1 MSKNEKSNIHKFRK
15 KRHINIGIIIFG
27 IIFIYLIA
35 TVLMYLTNDHTSVY
49 EVREGSILKDTAY
62 TGFAVRDEVVVNS
75 KASGY
80 VNYFVTEGSKVG
92 AKTQVYTISSEQLTF
107 KSNETDTEQELTA
120 DEQKSIILK
129 TQSFSEN
136 FTDEQFSDVY
146 TLKNDITDVLE
157 SKSSQ
162 SRQSQLEEMKTKYGN
177 DLQIYNAAKDGIIQF
192 YIDNYEDIDADSVT
206 KEMIQ
211 KTSYEKT
218 SISNNLKVKRG
229 EPVYKLITSDKWTI
243 VISLDDETAKELAET
258 KSIKV
263 RFGKDNETVRASFSI
278 KNTSKDG
285 KLGYLTFSSSMIRY
299 AQDRYIDLELILEDE
314 SGLKIPKSSVIE
326 KDFYIV
332 PEDYLTQGGNSKETG
347 VLIDTGKDN
356 ASFQKTTVYYR
367 DTENGLVYLDP
378 RAFDKNTVLIKP
390 DSNDTYRLDKTKSLK
405 GVYNINKGYA
415 GFKQI
420 KVLCES
426 DEYYIVEEGNDYGLA
441 NYDHIALNG
450 DEVKEDDIVF

>member
-326 KDFYIV
+326 KDF
-332 PEDYLTQGGNSKETG
+332 
-347 VLIDTGKDN
+347 
-356 ASFQKTTVYYR
+356 
-367 DTENGLVYLDP
+367 
-378 RAFDKNTVLIKP
+378 
-390 DSNDTYRLDKTKSLK
+390 
-405 GVYNINKGYA
+405 
-415 GFKQI
+415 
-420 KVLCES
+420 
-426 DEYYIVEEGNDYGLA
+426 
-441 NYDHIALNG
+441 NG
-450 DEVKEDDIVF
+450 DARNVSS

>member
-75 KASGY
+75 EASGY

-263 RFGKDNETVRASFSI
+263 RFVKDNETVRASFSI

-415 GFKQI
+415 VFKQI

>member
-1 MSKNEKSNIHKFRK
+1 M
-15 KRHINIGIIIFG
+15 
-27 IIFIYLIA
+27 
-35 TVLMYLTNDHTSVY
+35 
-49 EVREGSILKDTAY
+49 
-62 TGFAVRDEVVVNS
+62 
-75 KASGY
+75 
-80 VNYFVTEGSKVG
+80 G

-162 SRQSQLEEMKTKYGN
+162 SRQSQLEEMKAKYGN
-177 DLQIYNAAKDGIIQF
+177 DLQIYNA
-192 YIDNYEDIDADSVT
+192 ADSVT

-263 RFGKDNETVRASFSI
+263 RFGKDNDTVRASFSI
-278 KNTSKDG
+278 KNTSKD
-285 KLGYLTFSSSMIRY
+285 
-299 AQDRYIDLELILEDE
+299 
-314 SGLKIPKSSVIE
+314 
-326 KDFYIV
+326 
-332 PEDYLTQGGNSKETG
+332 
-347 VLIDTGKDN
+347 
-356 ASFQKTTVYYR
+356 
-367 DTENGLVYLDP
+367 
-378 RAFDKNTVLIKP
+378 
-390 DSNDTYRLDKTKSLK
+390 
-405 GVYNINKGYA
+405 
-415 GFKQI
+415 
-420 KVLCES
+420 
-426 DEYYIVEEGNDYGLA
+426 
-441 NYDHIALNG
+441 
-450 DEVKEDDIVF
+450 